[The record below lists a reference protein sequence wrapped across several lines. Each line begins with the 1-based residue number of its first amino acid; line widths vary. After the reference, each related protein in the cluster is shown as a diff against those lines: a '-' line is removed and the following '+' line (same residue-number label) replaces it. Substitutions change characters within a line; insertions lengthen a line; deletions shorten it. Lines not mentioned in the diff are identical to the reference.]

1 MAILFNAEAIES
13 LNAQERETLI
23 LLADK
28 AQAPTVEEATKESKE
43 VVENYIK
50 RLKAKEEADAAHQ
63 KALQASFI

>member
-1 MAILFNAEAIES
+1 MAILFNFEAIER

-28 AQAPTVEEATKESKE
+28 VQAPIVEEATKESKE

-50 RLKAKEEADAAHQ
+50 RLKAKEEADAARQ
-63 KALQASFI
+63 KALRETFV

>member
-1 MAILFNAEAIES
+1 MAILFNFEAIER

-50 RLKAKEEADAAHQ
+50 RLKAKEEADAARQ
-63 KALQASFI
+63 KALRETFV